1 MALELCVCFTA
12 GENSFHVPL
21 GWARLRTPSRPA
33 SPMPKSAASWRDHL
47 RYRFENTLA
56 KGAIA
61 IIGWLALISLAIVGL
76 ATVALVLLHVTADP
90 ADPQTGFDA
99 IEGGWQTLM
108 HTMDAGTL
116 AGDQG
121 WTLRLLMLLVTI
133 GGIFVVSM
141 LIGTITSGLDARLTE
156 LRKGRSR
163 VIEKD
168 HTLILGWSSK
178 VFSIIGELVIANENQ
193 KKPRIVILADLDKV
207 EMEDE
212 IRSKFPNTR
221 NTVVI
226 CRRGDPLDLDDLAV
240 VDPHSARSIIVLAP
254 EGDNPD
260 IHVIKSVMAV
270 TNNPDRKPSPYHIV
284 AELRDARNLE
294 AAHLVGGDEAIF
306 VQGEDLIARVTAQT
320 CRQSGLSVVYTELL
334 DFDGAEIYFK
344 EEQGL
349 VGRSYREALDLYDES
364 AVMGL
369 MRENGDVVINPPM
382 ATRIEVGDKIIA
394 VSEDDDTI
402 VLNKAAVPAPDRR
415 AIVLGTK
422 SEPRPERTLLLGW
435 NEKAEAIVLEL
446 DNYVAPG
453 SEVLVLCQREG
464 AREALIALSKKLNRQ
479 KVRFADGAITDR
491 RTLDAIKVQNFDH
504 IILLSYTQLP
514 IQEADAQTLIA
525 LLHLRNIAQAC
536 NQDMSIVSEMMDIKN
551 RALAQVAQA
560 DDFIVSDKL
569 ASLMLSQLSENKA
582 LDKVFRQL
590 FSAEGS
596 EIYIRPIGDYV
607 SPGVEIDFHTVI
619 EAAAARGETALGYR
633 LLANANDAAQ
643 GYGVKVNPKKSVKL
657 KFSVA
662 DQIIVLAED

>member
-1 MALELCVCFTA
+1 
-12 GENSFHVPL
+12 
-21 GWARLRTPSRPA
+21 
-33 SPMPKSAASWRDHL
+33 MPPIANGWRDHL
-47 RYRFENTLA
+47 RYRFENTLS

-61 IIGWLALISLAIVGL
+61 IIAWLAILSSTI
-76 ATVALVLLHVTADP
+76 VLLAALGLGLLRITPDP
-90 ADPQTGFDA
+90 ADPSAQFGW
-99 IEGGWQTLM
+99 IEGGWQSLM
-108 HTMDAGTL
+108 HAMDPGTL

-121 WTLRLLMLLVTI
+121 WALRILMLLVTV
-133 GGIFVVSM
+133 GGIFIVSM
-141 LIGTITSGLDARLTE
+141 LIGTITSGLEARLAE

-163 VIEKD
+163 VIETQ

-178 VFSIIGELVIANENQ
+178 VYSIIGELLIANENQ
-193 KKPRIVILADLDKV
+193 KKPRIVILADRDKV
-207 EMEDE
+207 EMEDD
-212 IRSKFPNTR
+212 IRAKFPSTR

-240 VDPHSARSIIVLAP
+240 VDPHSARSIIILAP
-254 EGDNPD
+254 ESENPD

-270 TNNPDRKPSPYHIV
+270 TNNPARKAEPYHIV
-284 AELRDARNLE
+284 AEIRDARNLE

-344 EEQGL
+344 EESGL
-349 VGRSYREALDLYDES
+349 VGKTYREALGAFEES

-369 MRENGDVVINPPM
+369 MRASGEVLINPPM
-382 ATRIEVGDKIIA
+382 QTRIAAGDQVIA
-394 VSEDDDTI
+394 ISEDDDTI
-402 VLNKAAVPAPDRR
+402 VLSKSAAPVIDRR
-415 AIVLGTK
+415 AIVNGAKT
-422 SEPRPERTLLLGW
+422 EAAPERTLLLGW
-435 NEKAEAIVLEL
+435 NEKAEAIIQEL

-453 SEVLVLCQREG
+453 SEVVVLCQREG
-464 AREALIALSKKLNRQ
+464 ARDALIAMSKRLSRQ

-491 RTLDAIKVQNFDH
+491 RTLDALKVQDFDH

-514 IQEADAQTLIA
+514 VQEADAQTLIS
-525 LLHLRNIAQAC
+525 LLHLRNIAQASGK
-536 NQDMSIVSEMMDIKN
+536 DMSIVSEMMDIKN

-590 FSAEGS
+590 FAAEGS
-596 EIYIRPIGDYV
+596 EIYIRPIGQYV
-607 SPGVEIDFHTVI
+607 RPGVPVSFHTLL
-619 EAAAARGETALGYR
+619 EAAALRGETALGYR
-633 LLANANDAAQ
+633 LAAHSSDAAQ
-643 GYGVKVNPKKSVKL
+643 GYGVKVNPVKSERLSFAVE
-657 KFSVA
+657 

>member
-1 MALELCVCFTA
+1 
-12 GENSFHVPL
+12 
-21 GWARLRTPSRPA
+21 
-33 SPMPKSAASWRDHL
+33 MPKSAPSWRDHL

-76 ATVALVLLHVTADP
+76 ATVALVLLHVSSDP
-90 ADPQTGFDA
+90 SDPKSGFDV
-99 IEGGWQTLM
+99 IEGGWQSLM

-121 WTLRLLMLLVTI
+121 WTLRALMLVVTI
-133 GGIFVVSM
+133 GGIFIVSM

-156 LRKGRSR
+156 MRKGRSR
-163 VIEKD
+163 VIETN

-178 VFSIIGELVIANENQ
+178 VYSIIGELMIANENQ
-193 KKPRIVILADLDKV
+193 KKPRIVILADRDKV
-207 EMEDE
+207 EMEDD
-212 IRSKFPNTR
+212 IRAKFPNTA

-226 CRRGDPLDLDDLAV
+226 CRSGDPLDLDDLAV

-254 EGDNPD
+254 ESDNPD

-270 TNNPDRKPSPYHIV
+270 TNNPDRKTEPYHIV
-284 AELRDARNLE
+284 AEIRDARNME

-344 EEQGL
+344 EEPGL
-349 VGRSYREALDLYDES
+349 VGKSYREVLGAYDES
-364 AVMGL
+364 VVMGL
-369 MRENGDVVINPPM
+369 LRVDGSVVINPPM
-382 ATRIEVGDKIIA
+382 QTLVATGDQLIA
-394 VSEDDDTI
+394 ISEDDDTI
-402 VLNKAAVPAPDRR
+402 VMSKAPPPAPDRR
-415 AIVLGTK
+415 AIVQGNK
-422 SEPRPERTLLLGW
+422 IEPQPERTILLGW

-453 SEVLVLCQREG
+453 SEVVVLCQREG
-464 AREALIALSKKLNRQ
+464 ARDALVALSKKLTRQ
-479 KVRFADGAITDR
+479 KVRFADGSITDR
-491 RTLDAIKVQNFDH
+491 RTLDAMKVQDFDH

-514 IQEADAQTLIA
+514 MQEADAQTLIA
-525 LLHLRNIAQAC
+525 LLHLRNIAQAVGK
-536 NQDMSIVSEMMDIKN
+536 DMSIVSEMMDIKN
-551 RALAQVAQA
+551 RALAQIAQA

-582 LDKVFRQL
+582 LDQVFRQL

-596 EIYIRPIGDYV
+596 EIYIRPMHHYV
-607 SPGVEIDFHTVI
+607 RPGIEVDFHTVL
-619 EAAAARGETALGYR
+619 ESAAVRGETALGYR
-633 LLANANDAAQ
+633 LLANANDASQ
-643 GYGVKVNPKKSVKL
+643 GYGVKVNPKKSEKL
-657 KFSVA
+657 RFTA
-662 DQIIVLAED
+662 EDQIIVLAED